1 MKFFEDYLID
11 GDPMLVP
18 DADVSLSF
26 ADLDSSDSGRD
37 ESGIMHRI
45 VIRDRVATWG
55 FNYSQLTAE
64 EYRYIRNL
72 LEGKSEFSFTYRDL
86 DGYRVETRAYCSN
99 ESITYHNAR
108 LGLYKNLKFNIIEC

>member
-1 MKFFEDYLID
+1 MKFLEDYKIN
-11 GDPMLVP
+11 GKPMLVP

-45 VIRDRVATWG
+45 VVRERVATWG
-55 FNYSQLTAE
+55 FNYSKLTAE
-64 EYRYIRNL
+64 EYRYMRSL
-72 LEGKSEFSFTYRDL
+72 FAGKPEFTFTYRDL
-86 DGYRVETRAYCSN
+86 NGYLVETKAYCSN

-108 LGLYKNLKFNIIEC
+108 LGLYQNLKFNIIEC

>member
-1 MKFFEDYLID
+1 VRFFEDYLID
-11 GDPMLVP
+11 GQPMLVP

-45 VIRDRVATWG
+45 VVRERVATWG
-55 FNYSQLTAE
+55 FNYSQLTVE
-64 EYRYIRNL
+64 EYRYMRL
-72 LEGKSEFSFTYRDL
+72 LFAGKSEFYFTHRDL
-86 DGYRVETRAYCSN
+86 DGNLVDTRAYCSN

>member
-1 MKFFEDYLID
+1 MRLFDDYRID
-11 GDPMLVP
+11 GEPMLVP
-18 DADVSLSF
+18 DEDVSLSF

-45 VIRDRVATWG
+45 VVRERVATWG

-64 EYRYIRNL
+64 EYRYMRTL
-72 LEGKSEFSFTYRDL
+72 FAGKPEFTFTYRDL
-86 DGYRVETRAYCSN
+86 DGYLVETRAYCSN
-99 ESITYHNAR
+99 ESITYHNAK

>member
-1 MKFFEDYLID
+1 MKLFEDYLID
-11 GDPMLVP
+11 GEPMLVP

-45 VIRDRVATWG
+45 VVRERVATWG
-55 FNYSQLTAE
+55 FNYSNLTAE
-64 EYRYIRNL
+64 EYRYMRALFAGKPEFAFIYRNL
-72 LEGKSEFSFTYRDL
+72 EGDL
-86 DGYRVETRAYCSN
+86 VETRAYCSN